1 MTTKNMFEKGEIP
14 SLNGWRAVSVV
25 MVLIAH
31 SGWVIDSA
39 SFRYYL
45 GAMGVRFFFVIS
57 GFLITWL
64 LLREHAESGTISLK
78 AFYVRRAFRILPVYY
93 TFLAVCWVW
102 REAYPGGLSPMQWA
116 ANLFFLT
123 NYTDAKWIT
132 GHLWTLA
139 VEEQFYVI
147 WPLVFML
154 CRGRA
159 KSLKLVLC
167 AVIATC
173 PAVRGLA
180 YLVGSESSVVL
191 HRFSFLMQAD
201 VLAAGCLAAVM
212 LWDRP
217 QWWELVKAR
226 KTPCVVAGMVLVSL
240 LWVLPEIPGF
250 NLIQVPLGPTMQAV
264 GFILLLL
271 PSLFGATG
279 LMFRVL
285 NCLPLVW
292 LGVLSYSTYIWHV
305 LFVPSVWL
313 GRGPVTGVLFSNPGW
328 ALIAV
333 VAATASYYLLERPL
347 LGLRRRFLTHH

>member
-1 MTTKNMFEKGEIP
+1 MFEKGEIP

-64 LLREHAESGTISLK
+64 LLREIAESGRVNLK

-93 TFLAVCWVW
+93 VFLAVCYTL
-102 REAYPGGLSPMQWA
+102 RGAYPGGLSPAEWF
-116 ANLFFLT
+116 ANLLFLT

-147 WPLVFML
+147 WPLVFIL

-159 KSLKLVLC
+159 KSLRLVLC
-167 AVIATC
+167 GVIATC
-173 PAVRGLA
+173 PVVRGLA
-180 YLVGSESSVVL
+180 YLVGSESSMVF
-191 HRFSFLMQAD
+191 HRFSFSMQAD

-217 QWWELVKAR
+217 LWWELVRAR
-226 KTPCVVAGMVLVSL
+226 KTPCLVVGMVLISL
-240 LWVLPEIPGF
+240 LWVLPEIQGF

-271 PSLFGATG
+271 PSMLGTTG
-279 LMFRVL
+279 LMFQVL
-285 NCLPLVW
+285 NFRPLVW
-292 LGVLSYSTYIWHV
+292 VGILSYSTYIWHV
-305 LFVPSVWL
+305 LFVPSGWL
-313 GRGPVTGVLFSNPGW
+313 GRGGAITGMLFSNPVW
-328 ALIAV
+328 MLIAL
-333 VAATASYYLLERPL
+333 ATATASYYLLERPL